1 MRILYLCNLCTV
13 FAIPRCFD
21 KVSAASLRPHPN
33 ATSSAII
40 TANPT
45 ASAAIPARPRPQ
57 AAGTSSSS
65 VAHNM
70 APAAILSSQGSAPAT
85 GLAGTGMTV
94 EYTRGGEVVQTL
106 TMVVTGDLNGDGR
119 LDISD
124 VVQLQ
129 GSLLGRVTLSDAA
142 AQAADVNGD
151 GRIDISDMV
160 QMTAALLGRS
170 SVKPN

>member
-1 MRILYLCNLCTV
+1 
-13 FAIPRCFD
+13 
-21 KVSAASLRPHPN
+21 
-33 ATSSAII
+33 
-40 TANPT
+40 
-45 ASAAIPARPRPQ
+45 
-57 AAGTSSSS
+57 
-65 VAHNM
+65 
-70 APAAILSSQGSAPAT
+70 
-85 GLAGTGMTV
+85 MTV